1 MGPEFDHQR
10 DMLILQAEQRN
21 HFLEHKKCVQDPEL
35 SGEEQNGPQ
44 CGNILFLLLLKL
56 RQSVLNKFASIFMG
70 ETGFLQQ
77 IQNNVYCTSFTKPH
91 QQ

>member
-44 CGNILFLLLLKL
+44 CGFNKYRIMFTVQAL
-56 RQSVLNKFASIFMG
+56 QSPI
-70 ETGFLQQ
+70 
-77 IQNNVYCTSFTKPH
+77 NNRV
-91 QQ
+91 